1 MTVQVTDKPFQ
12 EHYVFAELQ
21 QYINFYERLA
31 MSVFSFATRGT
42 TAICNIDTYV
52 YSSMQGTVESMRTI
66 LLGGRINDAYALL
79 RKYHDSAIINIYSN
93 LYLHDNFSI
102 ENFIVEKIYNW
113 LQGKEKLP
121 EYRVMSKYIKD
132 SGTLKPITD
141 VFSVDDRYKR
151 LRNRCN
157 DHTHYNFYRYAMLN
171 DNEIHIENRGWW
183 LNCFAEDARDIFIL
197 HLGYI
202 FFLNNHYM
210 MSSDYMEAFE
220 CGMQPEEDSQY
231 WVAPFIQD
239 VFDVVITPRRP
250 DVTATIKTNSAMQ
263 LS

>member
-1 MTVQVTDKPFQ
+1 MPFCQREHALIVMHWSYWRAAYAQNARQCLDLEALGKLYLKNRIEHSNFALYFADAGAYFRYFCVEHQSSRALMVQVTDKPFQ
-12 EHYVFAELQ
+12 DHCVFAELQ
-21 QYINFYERLA
+21 QYMNFYERLA

-132 SGTLKPITD
+132 SGRSNRSLMCFLLMTD
-141 VFSVDDRYKR
+141 INVFAIDATTIRTTTSIAM
-151 LRNRCN
+151 RC
-157 DHTHYNFYRYAMLN
+157 
-171 DNEIHIENRGWW
+171 
-183 LNCFAEDARDIFIL
+183 
-197 HLGYI
+197 
-202 FFLNNHYM
+202 
-210 MSSDYMEAFE
+210 
-220 CGMQPEEDSQY
+220 
-231 WVAPFIQD
+231 
-239 VFDVVITPRRP
+239 
-250 DVTATIKTNSAMQ
+250 
-263 LS
+263 